1 MIRASTATK
10 STVKNHADGGTYR
23 VIAFAET
30 RNRWGVAVTEW
41 TTYRNA
47 VVFQIH
53 RVSDDNKML
62 AQGTFDTEAE
72 ARAAANRLYRR
83 DRHR

>member
-1 MIRASTATK
+1 MLTIDSK
-10 STVKNHADGGTYR
+10 STVKSHIDGGTFR
-23 VIAFAET
+23 VLAFAET

-41 TTYRNA
+41 TTYRGA

-53 RVSDDNKML
+53 RVSDEGQML
-62 AQGTFDTEAE
+62 RQGTFNTEAE

-83 DRHR
+83 DK